1 MNIAYYSH
9 YFTPEIGAPSARIYD
24 LSQQWLEQGHHVEVV
39 TGFPNHPTGEIHPG
53 YKLSRYFREVIDGI
67 NVHRNWTY
75 VTPNQGF
82 VKKSIGHVSLW
93 PSARL
98 SSEKNLTDVDI
109 VIGTSPTFFAAIAA
123 AGIAKRRK
131 IPFVMEVR
139 DLWPAIFI
147 ELGVLRNPQIIRI
160 LEAWEM
166 WLYRHA
172 TKVVTV
178 TESFSQSLVDR
189 GLPRD
194 KVHTIPNGADVDYWQ
209 PLAKP
214 QRLADRLGL
223 NGRFT
228 VLYIGTHGIS
238 QALSSILESAAQ
250 LRDYPNIQFL
260 FVGTGAE
267 KAMLKKKA
275 EDEQLDNIIFH
286 DSVPKEDVQDY
297 YALSDVCLVPLRDIP
312 LFTTF
317 IPSKMFEILASERP
331 IIGSVAG
338 EAANILRQSQGALVV
353 PPEDGTAVAN
363 AILHLYQNPEQRSQM
378 GHAGRNFVINHYSRQ
393 SLASRYAHI
402 LEEARDR
409 YPTR

>member
-1 MNIAYYSH
+1 MA
-9 YFTPEIGAPSARIYD
+9 T
-24 LSQQWLEQGHHVEVV
+24 
-39 TGFPNHPTGEIHPG
+39 
-53 YKLSRYFREVIDGI
+53 
-67 NVHRNWTY
+67 
-75 VTPNQGF
+75 
-82 VKKSIGHVSLW
+82 
-93 PSARL
+93 
-98 SSEKNLTDVDI
+98 
-109 VIGTSPTFFAAIAA
+109 
-123 AGIAKRRK
+123 AG
-131 IPFVMEVR
+131 
-139 DLWPAIFI
+139 
-147 ELGVLRNPQIIRI
+147 
-160 LEAWEM
+160 
-166 WLYRHA
+166 
-172 TKVVTV
+172 
-178 TESFSQSLVDR
+178 
-189 GLPRD
+189 
-194 KVHTIPNGADVDYWQ
+194 
-209 PLAKP
+209 KP